1 MEGNK
6 SSGAHVIPKYLE
18 LKEDLEEKTNAAH
31 ESDALYR
38 CTVQWRNE
46 SPSDTTD
53 PKGLMARLAL
63 LNKKTPSA
71 QEHEL
76 QLFLTA
82 DLTFKTEDIVDQDF
96 PLRWWKSH
104 SNLYPTLAVMARS
117 YLATSAS
124 SCCVERLFS
133 AAADVCSNS
142 RGRLLSATMSR
153 SVNSLMWLREDIP
166 LTGAFETAGKV
177 LTDLIPK
184 KKNKK
189 SM

>member
-31 ESDALYR
+31 ESDALYPMYCAMAKRVSKYLNEAMACDSLVLATLVHPCYRITLFILVFGQESAEVAR
-38 CTVQWRNE
+38 CNE
-46 SPSDTTD
+46 LIEAEFARIKETISTKAAGLQTLIPDTQQKQVTTTD

-96 PLRWWKSH
+96 PLRWWK
-104 SNLYPTLAVMARS
+104 V
-117 YLATSAS
+117 
-124 SCCVERLFS
+124 CVS
-133 AAADVCSNS
+133 
-142 RGRLLSATMSR
+142 
-153 SVNSLMWLREDIP
+153 P
-166 LTGAFETAGKV
+166 
-177 LTDLIPK
+177 
-184 KKNKK
+184 
-189 SM
+189 